1 MSNAVEWLV
10 CFAVAEEAASFV
22 GPRHGQVA
30 RVITGMGR
38 RNAER
43 SVFEALKKFQP
54 DWVISAGF
62 AGGLNPE
69 LKRGLVLFDRKH
81 DSPQAAELAA
91 LGALPAT
98 FHSTQRVAVT
108 AAEKRLLRRET
119 GADAVEM
126 ESSAIREL
134 CHAAGFPVMTIRV
147 ISDTADEDL
156 PLDFNALMT
165 PADQINWWKFART
178 IAFQPT
184 LIGSLIAFQ
193 RQTRDA
199 ARQLGRVLNQ
209 VVKQRAPAAWR
220 QGVP

>member
-1 MSNAVEWLV
+1 MSALTLV
-10 CFAVAEEAASFV
+10 CFAVPQEAAPFQKLV
-22 GPRHGQVA
+22 RGRPGV
-30 RVITGMGR
+30 RVLITGMGAR
-38 RNAER
+38 HAER
-43 SVFEALKKFQP
+43 AAREAVHELRPARVFTC
-54 DWVISAGF
+54 GF
-62 AGGLNPE
+62 AGALDPALVIGDVVCPRE
-69 LKRGLVLFDRKH
+69 TICWGAKPVLFH
-81 DSPQAAELAA
+81 CAS
-91 LGALPAT
+91 
-98 FHSTQRVAVT
+98 RVAITV
-108 AAEKRLLRRET
+108 AEKQALRAQT
-119 GADAVEM
+119 GADVVEM
-126 ESSAIREL
+126 ESAVITRV
-134 CHAAGFPVMTIRV
+134 CHAAGVECVTLRA

-165 PADQINWWKFART
+165 SADQINWWKFART